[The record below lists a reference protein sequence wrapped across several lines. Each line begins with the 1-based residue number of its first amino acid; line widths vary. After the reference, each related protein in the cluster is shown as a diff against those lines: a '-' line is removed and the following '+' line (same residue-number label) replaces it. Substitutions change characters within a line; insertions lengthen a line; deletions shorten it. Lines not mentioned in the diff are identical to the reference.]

1 MKPEEMSKEQ
11 LIEALHVLLAKEQ
24 HRQVVWEDVLR
35 TLHLHAAEL
44 TAQNHK
50 LREGFSELED
60 SRRHFQDHYD
70 FAPVAY
76 FALDGQ
82 GCVRE
87 ANLTGA
93 ALLGRRRDSVIG
105 LPLISLVKL
114 QDPSA
119 LWKHLRRC
127 SETQQAVESEMVFS
141 FGGPK
146 GGRSLRTMLA
156 TSVPV
161 LSLASSPTLFRTTFT
176 DITERINIQKDL
188 ERVREQ
194 DRRQR
199 AGFEILDQSTVAFG
213 EALLQCSTADPTKL
227 FQVTVEYAAKLADAE
242 FVALGLVGQPGE
254 PFAHWVFSGVDPT
267 SAVGPHPRPVGVLGE
282 VVRLGTSLRLRDLN
296 EHPSFKGFPASH
308 PKMKSFLGIPIML
321 NGKAIGQLYL
331 TNKRSAPEFSEED
344 QRFIEMLASRAAR
357 VIERAQLSEELRAS
371 VRARDNILALV
382 SHDLRNALSSIG
394 LRVNLLLR
402 NRLTK
407 GAHSDHLGLI
417 QKSVEQMSQLIED
430 LLHAATIEAGT
441 FTVIP
446 KREETLPVV
455 EEALLVM
462 EPLAQ
467 TKAIRLQ
474 LDVPPKLPPIHGD
487 RRRVV
492 QVLTNLL
499 SNAVKFVPAQGAG
512 VIKLRVWVEKTEV
525 HFAVSDNGPGIAQE
539 QLSHLFERYWKGAA
553 EQRSGI
559 GLGLFISKGIVEAHG
574 GQIGVKSTLY
584 VGTTFFFSLPISQA
598 PADEAFL
605 SASLPPADLAKLHGL
620 RVLIVDDE
628 PNAVSAMAELLANE
642 GIVPFEATSVEEAQR
657 ILKENHPDMALLDV
671 EMPGMSGIALL
682 ELLRNSQPDL
692 PALIISGLES
702 GSAQIKQ
709 ALQTSDV
716 SYLPKPVVIDKLL
729 STMNQLLKTDP
740 SSKPG

>member
-11 LIEALHVLLAKEQ
+11 LVEALHALLAKEQ
-24 HRQVVWEDVLR
+24 QRQVVWEDVLR
-35 TLHLHAAEL
+35 ALHLHAADL
-44 TAQNHK
+44 TAQNQK

-60 SRRHFQDHYD
+60 SRRHFQDHFD

-114 QDPSA
+114 EDPSA

-127 SETQQAVESEMVFS
+127 SELQQAVESEMVFS
-141 FGGPK
+141 FSRPK
-146 GGRSLRTMLA
+146 GGLTLRTMLA

-161 LSLASSPTLFRTTFT
+161 LSLANPPILFRTTLT

-194 DRRQR
+194 ERRQR

-213 EALLQCSTADPTKL
+213 EALLKCSTSDPTDL

-254 PFAHWVFSGVDPT
+254 PFAHWVFSGVDPA

-308 PKMKSFLGIPIML
+308 PKMKSFLGVPIML

-357 VIERAQLSEELRAS
+357 VIERARLSEELRAS

-394 LRVNLLLR
+394 LRVNLLSR

-407 GAHSDHLGLI
+407 GAHGNHLELI
-417 QKSVEQMSQLIED
+417 QKSVEQMSRLIDD

-441 FTVIP
+441 FTVVP

-455 EEALLVM
+455 LEALHLM

-467 TKAIRLQ
+467 TKAIRMQ
-474 LDVPPKLPPIHGD
+474 IEAPPKLPPIYGD

-512 VIKLRVWVEKTEV
+512 VIKLRVWAEKTEV
-525 HFAVSDNGPGIAQE
+525 HFAVSDNGLGIAQE
-539 QLSHLFERYWKGAA
+539 QLPHLFERYWKGKA

-574 GQIGVKSTLY
+574 GQIGVQSTLN
-584 VGTTFFFSLPISQA
+584 VGTTFFFTLPISQA
-598 PADEAFL
+598 SIDATPA
-605 SASLPPADLAKLHGL
+605 SGSTPPPDLAKLHGL

-628 PNAVSAMAELLANE
+628 VNAVSAMAELLANE
-642 GIVPFEATSVEEAQR
+642 GIVPFEATSVDEALT
-657 ILKENHPDMALLDV
+657 IIKESHPDIALLDV

-682 ELLRNSQPDL
+682 ELLRESQPDL

-702 GSAQIKQ
+702 DSAQIQQ
-709 ALQTSDV
+709 ALKTAGV
-716 SYLPKPVVIDKLL
+716 FYLPKPVVIDKLL
-729 STMNQLLKTDP
+729 STMSHMLNTDP
-740 SSKPG
+740 SGKSG